1 MLETDAIPEILFQC
15 LFVKWLWFQVPLK
28 SLVYRT
34 YVIILLGSNQ
44 ESPLQSLNQQPQTSP
59 QLSLSSPP
67 SSISPFSSVNQPLP
81 PDMSIFN
88 QQVSQNSQSPL
99 SLEYFNQPQ
108 QQQQSQL
115 INFGSAQS
123 AGGKVK
129 LI

>member
-1 MLETDAIPEILFQC
+1 
-15 LFVKWLWFQVPLK
+15 
-28 SLVYRT
+28 
-34 YVIILLGSNQ
+34 
-44 ESPLQSLNQQPQTSP
+44 
-59 QLSLSSPP
+59 
-67 SSISPFSSVNQPLP
+67 
-81 PDMSIFN
+81 MSIFN

>member
-1 MLETDAIPEILFQC
+1 MVEVSSSVEVI
-15 LFVKWLWFQVPLK
+15 
-28 SLVYRT
+28 SYRT
-34 YVIILLGSNQ
+34 YAIILIGSNQ
-44 ESPLQSLNQQPQTSP
+44 ESPLQSLNRQPQTSP
-59 QLSLSSPP
+59 QLSLSSPS

-81 PDMSIFN
+81 PDISIFN
-88 QQVSQNSQSPL
+88 QQLSQNSQSPL

-129 LI
+129 FI